1 MRRRLATSVSIAVLA
16 ATLLLA
22 GCKRHEAEAP
32 ASGGRVQRFEWIDE
46 RPGTGPTARSG
57 QDVSVHYTGWLY
69 DENKPDKRGRK
80 FDSSVDRGRPFSF
93 LLGAGRVVR
102 GWDEGVAGMQ
112 VGGKRVLMVPPEY
125 GYGADGAGGGVIPP
139 DASMVFEVELLGV
152 REHVPGA
159 R

>member
-1 MRRRLATSVSIAVLA
+1 MRPTLVTLVCGALLSG
-16 ATLLLA
+16 TLLLG
-22 GCKRHEAEAP
+22 GCARHEAEP
-32 ASGGRVQRFEWIDE
+32 AAGGRVQRFEWIDE
-46 RPGTGPTARSG
+46 RPGTGPAARSG

-69 DENKPDKRGRK
+69 DEKAADKRGRK
-80 FDSSVDRGRPFSF
+80 FDSSVDRGKPFSF

-102 GWDEGVAGMQ
+102 GWDEGIAGMQ
-112 VGGKRVLMVPPEY
+112 VGGKRVLMLPPEY

-152 REHVPGA
+152 REHVPGS